1 MEGKELLL
9 RFTELIENSLKNL
22 DCKESALVIKRTRDI
37 ENIFE
42 RTQSLIVKA
51 KGSMN
56 QIADIQIFGRD
67 N

>member
-9 RFTELIENSLKNL
+9 RFTEMMENSLKNL
-22 DCKESALVIKRTRDI
+22 DCKESYLVVKRTKDI

-42 RTQSLIVKA
+42 RTQSLILKA
-51 KGSMN
+51 KGNMN

>member
-1 MEGKELLL
+1 MEGKDLLL
-9 RFTELIENSLKNL
+9 RFVEMVENSLKNL
-22 DCKESALVIKRTRDI
+22 EVKESALAIKRTKDI

-42 RTQSLIVKA
+42 RTQGLIMRA

-56 QIADIQIFGRD
+56 QIADIQIFGKD